1 MDAKFVD
8 IMTVLGIDVKSR
20 HGKSRALSVADDLEQ
35 SRKFLSLFVPDI
47 AQPESE
53 EETKSV
59 AETILRENLDQP
71 EVKGDPTMA
80 KAKKTVKKA
89 TKPKKEFKAKKP
101 KVVKEKKA
109 KVTKA
114 PRTRGATPAEGT
126 VALKLWKLLDR
137 KDGATK
143 AELLAAS
150 GWKACNSYIK
160 KMATDYGK
168 SIERTKKEGG
178 VSRWKL
184 N

>member
-8 IMTVLGIDVKSR
+8 IMTVLGIDVKTR
-20 HGKSRALSVADDLEQ
+20 HGKARALSVADDIELA
-35 SRKFLSLFVPDI
+35 RKFLGLFAPDI

-89 TKPKKEFKAKKP
+89 AKPKKEPKVKKP
-101 KVVKEKKA
+101 KVAKA
-109 KVTKA
+109 AAK
-114 PRTRGATPAEGT
+114 PRERGATPAEGT